1 MALSLAFQ
9 LSEWENAWTVIKY
22 KNRIKWIENRWRDL
36 CVTTALALFYFIYFL
51 INVTVKTSTVGQ
63 GEVTEGDISSQ
74 PCLVVSMRSC
84 CPDSCCLDNS
94 DEECVDCNFFFI
106 ISIYVK
112 PLFPFMVSLI
122 LTYVIGWN
130 DYFFFWSWTT
140 AFLLIFLMRLK
151 QHDRVLC
158 TIFTTS
164 LVF

>member
-36 CVTTALALFYFIYFL
+36 CVMTALALFYFIYFL

-94 DEECVDCNFFFI
+94 DEECVDCNFFFHY
-106 ISIYVK
+106 IYLCK
-112 PLFPFMVSLI
+112 APFSFYGLFDSNLRHW
-122 LTYVIGWN
+122 LKWL
-130 DYFFFWSWTT
+130 
-140 AFLLIFLMRLK
+140 FLLL
-151 QHDRVLC
+151 VLNHSFF
-158 TIFTTS
+158 INFFNEVETTR
-164 LVF
+164 